1 VVMKRREAIKTLA
14 VAAALPQAKKT
25 PPPPPP
31 AAPVDTWKPRV
42 LDAHQDRT
50 VTMLAELIIPR
61 TDTPGAIDV
70 QVNRYI
76 DTMLAGYPVSRRE
89 EFVQGLA
96 WLDGH
101 CLNVHGAP
109 FADLKPDDQVAM
121 LRKLSAAG
129 ASAELGPGVRFFRSI
144 KGMASTGYYTSKVGL
159 EEELGWGKN
168 PAEEPPGCSHPEH
181 GKR

>member
-1 VVMKRREAIKTLA
+1 MKRREAIKTLA
-14 VAAALPQAKKT
+14 AAAALPQRKK
-25 PPPPPP
+25 PAPEPAPAPP
-31 AAPVDTWKPRV
+31 ADTWKPKV

-50 VTMLAELIIPR
+50 VTILAELIIPR
-61 TDTPGAIDV
+61 TETPGATDA

-101 CLNVHGAP
+101 CLSIHAAP
-109 FADLKPDDQVAM
+109 FADLKPDEQVAM
-121 LRKLSAAG
+121 LRKLSGPATSDLAPG
-129 ASAELGPGVRFFRSI
+129 ARFFRTI
-144 KGMASTGYYTSKVGL
+144 KGLVSTGYYTSKVGL

-168 PAEEPPGCSHPEH
+168 PATEPEECKHPEH

>member
-1 VVMKRREAIKTLA
+1 MKRREALKTLA
-14 VAAALPQAKKT
+14 AAAALPQAKRT
-25 PPPPPP
+25 PPP
-31 AAPVDTWKPRV
+31 AVPVDTWKPRV

-61 TDTPGAIDV
+61 TETPGATDA

-89 EFVQGLA
+89 EFLRGLA

-101 CLNVHGAP
+101 CLNLHAAP
-109 FADLKPDDQVAM
+109 FADLKPEEQVEI
-121 LRKLSAAG
+121 LRKLSTPGAASDF
-129 ASAELGPGVRFFRSI
+129 APGVRFFRSI
-144 KGMASTGYYTSKVGL
+144 KGMASNGYYTSKVGL

-168 PAEEPPGCSHPEH
+168 PAEEPPGCDHPEH